1 MRDLKSDALIQAWP
15 HLDELRERELEKE
28 KNKDIEQRKGHGQGH
43 GGQIAG
49 MYLILNEFSF
59 FP

>member
-15 HLDELRERELEKE
+15 HLDELREREMEKE
-28 KNKDIEQRKGHGQGH
+28 KNKDIELRKGHGQG
-43 GGQIAG
+43 GQLAG
-49 MYLILNEFSF
+49 MYLMIIEFSF